1 MHSKLS
7 AQWRLIGL
15 RYQRYAV
22 TRSELNFLLQCYS
35 GGFSRTN
42 RLRLSLHVEHLLDR
56 IPEITAR
63 EIVAYLVP
71 PQQFD
76 SASFESYVPDA
87 NHPSQEQAREFL
99 MTFAGVGVKTE
110 PPARSK
116 GGLFSRNKSQQSVSP
131 DAKQGVYLD
140 GGFGVGKTHLL
151 AALWHTTPGRKYFGT
166 FIQYTAL
173 VGALGYQQAIDT
185 LRGAKLICIDEFE
198 LDDPGDTMIM
208 TRMIGEL
215 AESGCKFAATSN
227 TPPNA
232 LGEGRFAAADFL
244 REIQAI
250 ANRFTTL
257 RIDGEDYR
265 HRDSAE
271 HAHVLS
277 PADYAQAFDA
287 GIANVKLASDD
298 DFGALV
304 AHLSKV
310 HPSTYVR
317 MIEGIDLIGL
327 RNAHTLESQ
336 AEALRFVAFIDR
348 VYDAQI
354 PVLSTG
360 VALDSIFSD
369 EMLAGGYSKK
379 YRRCMSRLVALTSST
394 YETEPLTESRR

>member
-1 MHSKLS
+1 MHV
-7 AQWRLIGL
+7 A
-15 RYQRYAV
+15 
-22 TRSELNFLLQCYS
+22 
-35 GGFSRTN
+35 
-42 RLRLSLHVEHLLDR
+42 HLLDR
-56 IPEITAR
+56 VPEITAR

-71 PQQFD
+71 PPQFN

-87 NHPSQEQAREFL
+87 NHPSQEEAREFL
-99 MTFAGVGVKTE
+99 MNFAGVGSKTE
-110 PPARSK
+110 SLVKPK
-116 GGLFSRNKSQQSVSP
+116 GGLFSRNRSQQSVATG
-131 DAKQGVYLD
+131 AKQGVYLD

-151 AALWHTTPGRKYFGT
+151 AALWHTVPGRKYFGT

-250 ANRFTTL
+250 ANQFTTL

-271 HAHVLS
+271 HARVLAKEEYARAFETGI
-277 PADYAQAFDA
+277 ADVAQAT
-287 GIANVKLASDD
+287 ND

-327 RNAHTLESQ
+327 RDAYTLESQ

-379 YRRCMSRLVALTSST
+379 YRRCMSRLVALTSS
-394 YETEPLTESRR
+394 SA

>member
-1 MHSKLS
+1 M
-7 AQWRLIGL
+7 QP
-15 RYQRYAV
+15 
-22 TRSELNFLLQCYS
+22 
-35 GGFSRTN
+35 
-42 RLRLSLHVEHLLDR
+42 SLHVEHLVDR
-56 IPEITAR
+56 VPEITAR

-71 PQQFD
+71 PPQFN
-76 SASFESYVPDA
+76 SASFESYVPDE
-87 NHPSQEQAREFL
+87 NHPSQENAREFL
-99 MTFAGVGVKTE
+99 MTFAGVGAKSETSVR
-110 PPARSK
+110 PK
-116 GGLFSRNKSQQSVSP
+116 GGLFSRNRSTPSVSSET
-131 DAKQGVYLD
+131 KQGVYLD

-151 AALWHTTPGRKYFGT
+151 AALWHTMPGRKYFGT

-173 VGALGYQQAIDT
+173 VGALGYQQAIET

-271 HAHVLS
+271 HARVLS
-277 PADYAQAFDA
+277 GEEYVQVFNT
-287 GIANVKLASDD
+287 GIADVERASSD

-304 AHLSKV
+304 SHLSRV

-327 RNAHTLESQ
+327 SDAHTLDSQ

-379 YRRCMSRLVALTSST
+379 YRRCMSRLVALTSA
-394 YETEPLTESRR
+394 RR